1 MYYSSLQVCW
11 CSMNRT
17 FLYII
22 INYCWWIYYKIKEQK
37 WKDFYHFSSLLVTF
51 LILIQ
56 QYHTGVDDDNQEPWL
71 DDSDSGTTL
80 NKITYYP
87 MEKVEFSDFLNII
100 RKAGSKLRLLNF
112 QEGHLSI
119 SKKNWTKSI
128 WLHWQAKWHVTIDK
142 QWWHV
147 KLLHKSAQHV
157 MLGSRLQSA
166 NCNNWCCV
174 NEK

>member
-1 MYYSSLQVCW
+1 MLPHNAAIIITFKSENIRTKLVKIQETSMHQMHYSSSQVCW

-100 RKAGSKLRLLNF
+100 RKAGSKLRLLNI
-112 QEGHLSI
+112 QEGHFSI
-119 SKKNWTKSI
+119 SKKN
-128 WLHWQAKWHVTIDK
+128 
-142 QWWHV
+142 
-147 KLLHKSAQHV
+147 
-157 MLGSRLQSA
+157 
-166 NCNNWCCV
+166 
-174 NEK
+174 